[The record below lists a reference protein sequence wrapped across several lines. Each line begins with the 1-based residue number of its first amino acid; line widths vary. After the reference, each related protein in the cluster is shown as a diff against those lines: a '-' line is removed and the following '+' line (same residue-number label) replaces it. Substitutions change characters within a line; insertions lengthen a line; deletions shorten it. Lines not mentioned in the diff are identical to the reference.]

1 MLNYRNTVIL
11 FLIILTG
18 FILADVFLPV
28 HPGWYVGMGIAM
40 LLLLIAGSIY
50 IRMGFYIKSYN
61 AGDRKQKKVAF
72 SFDDGPDSGCTPVI
86 LDLLKQQGI
95 QAAFFVV
102 GKKLEKNMEIIRR
115 IDQEGHIM
123 GGHSFSHHFFFD
135 LFPARRMKTELEQTD
150 DLIMKITGNKM
161 KLFRPPYGVTNPV
174 LARVIRKLGYHVIGW
189 SLKSRDTVT
198 GDSKL
203 LLDRLQRKVKGGDL
217 ILFHDTKSI
226 LSGVLPSFITF
237 LKSEK
242 YQIVRPDQLLN
253 LEAYEKIY

>member
-11 FLIILTG
+11 FLIVLTG

-28 HPGWYVGMGIAM
+28 PGVWYVGMGIVWLI
-40 LLLLIAGSIY
+40 LLTAGSIF

-61 AGDRKQKKVAF
+61 AGDNKQRIVAF
-72 SFDDGPDSGCTPVI
+72 SFDDGPDAGNTPII

-102 GKKLEKNMEIIRR
+102 GNKLENNAEIIRR

-135 LFPARRMKTELEQTD
+135 LLPAKRMKIELEQTEETV
-150 DLIMKITGNKM
+150 MKITGKRM
-161 KLFRPPYGVTNPV
+161 KLFRPPYGVTNPA
-174 LARVIRKLGYHVIGW
+174 LARAIRKLNYHVIGW
-189 SLKSRDTVT
+189 SLKSRDTVVA
-198 GDSKL
+198 DSQAL
-203 LLDRLQRKVKGGDL
+203 LARLQKKVKNGDL
-217 ILFHDTKSI
+217 ILFHDTKPI
-226 LSGVLPSFITF
+226 LSGVLPSFIHF
-237 LKSEK
+237 LRSEK

-253 LEAYEKIY
+253 LEAYE

>member
-1 MLNYRNTVIL
+1 MLNYRNTVSL

-28 HPGWYVGMGIAM
+28 HPGWYVGMGIV
-40 LLLLIAGSIY
+40 LLILLIAGSICM
-50 IRMGFYIKSYN
+50 RLEFYIKSHS

-72 SFDDGPDSGCTPVI
+72 SFDDGPDSGYTPVI

-102 GKKLEKNMEIIRR
+102 GNKLENNSEIIRR

-123 GGHSFSHHFFFD
+123 GGHSYSHHFFFD
-135 LFPARRMKTELEQTD
+135 LFTSLRIKIELEQTD
-150 DLIMKITGNKM
+150 KIIKQITGKKM

-174 LARVIRKLGYHVIGW
+174 LARVIRKLDYQVIGW
-189 SLKSRDTVT
+189 SLKSKDTVT
-198 GDSKL
+198 GDSQL
-203 LLDRLQRKVKGGDL
+203 LLERLQKKVKSGDL
-217 ILFHDTKSI
+217 ILFHDTKPI

-253 LEAYEKIY
+253 LKAYE

>member
-1 MLNYRNTVIL
+1 MLNYRNTIIL
-11 FLIILTG
+11 FLIILAG
-18 FILADVFLPV
+18 FILADVFLSV
-28 HPGWYVGMGIAM
+28 HPGWYVGMGIVL

-50 IRMGFYIKSYN
+50 IRLEFYIKSYST
-61 AGDRKQKKVAF
+61 GDRNQKRVAF
-72 SFDDGPDSGCTPVI
+72 SFDDGPDSGYTPVI

-95 QAAFFVV
+95 LAAFFVV
-102 GKKLEKNMEIIRR
+102 GNKLEHNMEIIRR

-135 LFPARRMKTELEQTD
+135 LFTVRRMKIELERTEE
-150 DLIMKITGNKM
+150 MVMRITGKKM

-189 SLKSRDTVT
+189 SLKSKDTVT
-198 GDSKL
+198 GDSQVL
-203 LLDRLQRKVKGGDL
+203 LERLQKKVKGGDL
-217 ILFHDTKSI
+217 ILFHDTKPI

-253 LEAYEKIY
+253 LEAYE

>member
-11 FLIILTG
+11 FLIALTG
-18 FILADVFLPV
+18 FILTDVYIPV
-28 HPGWYVGMGIAM
+28 HMGWYVGMGIVL
-40 LLLLIAGSIY
+40 LLLLIAGSIC
-50 IRMGFYIKSYN
+50 IGLKFYIKSYS

-72 SFDDGPDSGCTPVI
+72 SFDDGPDSGYTPVI

-102 GKKLEKNMEIIRR
+102 GNKLENNKEIIGR
-115 IDQEGHIM
+115 IDQEGHIL
-123 GGHSFSHHFFFD
+123 GGHSFSHHFIFD
-135 LFPARRMKTELEQTD
+135 LFTARRMKIELEQTEE
-150 DLIMKITGNKM
+150 LVKKMTGKKM

-189 SLKSRDTVT
+189 SLKSKDTVI
-198 GDSKL
+198 GDSQL
-203 LLDRLQRKVKGGDL
+203 LLERLQKKVKSGDL
-217 ILFHDTKSI
+217 ILFHDTKPI
-226 LSGVLPSFITF
+226 LSGVLPSFIAY

-253 LEAYEKIY
+253 LDAYE

>member
-1 MLNYRNTVIL
+1 MMLL
-11 FLIILTG
+11 AGL
-18 FILADVFLPV
+18 ILADVFLPV
-28 HPGWYVGMGIAM
+28 HAGWYVGMGIV
-40 LLLLIAGSIY
+40 LLSLLVAGSIC
-50 IRMGFYIKSYN
+50 IRMEFYVKSYN
-61 AGDRKQKKVAF
+61 AGDRNQKKVAF
-72 SFDDGPDSGCTPVI
+72 SFDDGPDPGYTPVI

-102 GKKLEKNMEIIRR
+102 GNKLEDNMEIIRR
-115 IDQEGHIM
+115 IDQEGHII

-135 LFPARRMKTELEQTD
+135 LFTARRMKIELEHTEEMV
-150 DLIMKITGNKM
+150 MKITGKKM

-174 LARVIRKLGYHVIGW
+174 LARVIRKLDYHVIGW

-198 GDSKL
+198 GDSQVL
-203 LLDRLQRKVKGGDL
+203 LERLQKKVRGGDL
-217 ILFHDTKSI
+217 LLFHDTKPI

-253 LEAYEKIY
+253 LEAYE

>member
-11 FLIILTG
+11 FLIVLAG
-18 FILADVFLPV
+18 LILADIFLSV
-28 HPGWYVGMGIAM
+28 HAGWYVGMGIVL
-40 LLLLIAGSIY
+40 LLLLIAGSIC
-50 IRMGFYIKSYN
+50 IRLEFFIKSHSS
-61 AGDRKQKKVAF
+61 GDRKQKRVAF
-72 SFDDGPDSGCTPVI
+72 SFDDGPDPDNTPVI

-102 GKKLEKNMEIIRR
+102 GNKLEDNMEIIRR
-115 IDQEGHIM
+115 IDQEGHII

-135 LFPARRMKTELEQTD
+135 LFTARRIKTELEQTD
-150 DLIMKITGNKM
+150 KIIKQLTGKKM

-189 SLKSRDTVT
+189 SLKSKDTVT
-198 GDSKL
+198 SDSKVL
-203 LLDRLQRKVKGGDL
+203 LERLQKKVRGGDL
-217 ILFHDTKSI
+217 LLFHDTKPI
-226 LSGVLPSFITF
+226 LSRVLPSFIVF

-253 LEAYEKIY
+253 LEAYE

>member
-11 FLIILTG
+11 FLIVFTG

-28 HPGWYVGMGIAM
+28 KAGWYVGMGIV
-40 LLLLIAGSIY
+40 LLFLLTAGSVCICL
-50 IRMGFYIKSYN
+50 GFYIKSFC
-61 AGDRKQKKVAF
+61 AGDRMQKKVAF
-72 SFDDGPDSGCTPVI
+72 SFDDGPDTNNTPVI

-102 GKKLEKNMEIIRR
+102 GNKLENNPEIIRR
-115 IDQEGHIM
+115 MDREGHII
-123 GGHSFSHHFFFD
+123 GGHSYSHHFFFD
-135 LFPARRMKTELEQTD
+135 LFPAQRMRIELEETEERF
-150 DLIMKITGNKM
+150 MNITGRKM

-174 LARVIRKLGYHVIGW
+174 LARVVRKLGYHVIGW

-198 GDSKL
+198 GDSQVL
-203 LLDRLQRKVKGGDL
+203 LHRLQKKVKGGDL
-217 ILFHDTKSI
+217 ILFHDTKPI

-242 YQIVRPDQLLN
+242 YRIVRPDQLLN
-253 LEAYEKIY
+253 LEPYE

>member
-18 FILADVFLPV
+18 LILSDVYLPV
-28 HPGWYVGMGIAM
+28 HAGWYVGIGIVL
-40 LLLLIAGSIY
+40 LLLLIAGSIC
-50 IRMGFYIKSYN
+50 IRLEFYIKSYS
-61 AGDRKQKKVAF
+61 AGDRKQKKVAL
-72 SFDDGPDSGCTPVI
+72 SFDDGPDSDYTPVI

-102 GKKLEKNMEIIRR
+102 GNKLENNIKIIRR

-135 LFPARRMKTELEQTD
+135 LFTARRIKIELEHTEEM
-150 DLIMKITGNKM
+150 IMKITGKKM
-161 KLFRPPYGVTNPV
+161 RLFRPPYGVTNPV

-189 SLKSRDTVT
+189 SLKSKDTVT
-198 GDSKL
+198 GDSQAL
-203 LLDRLQRKVKGGDL
+203 LERLQKKVRGGDL
-217 ILFHDTKSI
+217 ILFHDIKPV
-226 LSGVLPSFITF
+226 LQGVLPSFINF

-253 LEAYEKIY
+253 LEAYE